1 MQLPFVDRFARAV
14 RGLLAP
20 LRRPPA
26 PEPEVRRHPWE
37 KVYPEGVEWRTTF
50 PPKPLTAL
58 LDDAIAAYPGN
69 PCVSFHGKRTTYAE
83 VGDLVARAAKGF
95 QALGVRKGIKVGLM
109 LPNCP
114 YALICFYAVL
124 KAGGTVVN
132 VNPLYAEREIE
143 RQIRDSGMCIL
154 VTLNMKAL
162 YAKVVGRLDDGALE
176 RIVVCSM
183 SGILPFAKKAL
194 FAILKRQATATV
206 PDDDRHVLYERL
218 IDNDGAVDHVAVD
231 PARDVAV
238 LQYTGGTTGLPK
250 GAMLTHANL
259 NANAVQ
265 VGMWGPDT
273 KPGEEKMLG
282 VLPLFHSFG
291 MTAVMNLC
299 VRFGWELILLP
310 HFKPIEV
317 LRTIDREQP
326 TIFIGVPTMFSA
338 LNTHRDLAKYD
349 LSSLAYCISG
359 GAPLPASVRRTFETL
374 TGCTL
379 VEGYGLSETGPV
391 CTVSPLHGVKKA
403 GSAGLPMPGT
413 VIEIVALDDPDRL
426 LETGEHGEICITGP
440 QVMHGYAN
448 RAQESMDAMRDG
460 RLHTGDVGYLDDDGY
475 LYIIDRIKELIL
487 AGGFNVYP
495 RMVEEAIYLH
505 SAVEEVTVCGIPDEH
520 RGEIVKAF
528 VKLRP
533 GESITAAELRRFLR
547 DKLAPFETPRQI
559 EFRDTLPKTL
569 IGKLS
574 KKELIAEEMAK
585 ASAAEAP
592 DEQMREHLSEQ
603 KS

>member
-1 MQLPFVDRFARAV
+1 MQMPFVDRFARAV

-37 KVYPEGVEWRTTF
+37 KVYPEGVEWRTTI

-58 LDDAIAAYPGN
+58 LDNAIAAYPGN

-114 YALICFYAVL
+114 YAVICFYAVL

-162 YAKVVGRLDDGALE
+162 YAKVAGRLDDGLLE

-194 FAILKRQATATV
+194 FAILKRRETATV

-218 IDNDGAVDHVAVD
+218 IDNDGAVDHVVID
-231 PARDVAV
+231 PVRDVAV

-259 NANAVQ
+259 YANAVQ
-265 VGMWGPDT
+265 VGMWGLGT

-282 VLPLFHSFG
+282 VLPLFHAFG
-291 MTAVMNLC
+291 MTAVMNVCL
-299 VRFGWELILLP
+299 RFGWEMILLP
-310 HFKPIEV
+310 RFKPIEV
-317 LRTIDREQP
+317 LQAIDREQP

-338 LNTHRDLAKYD
+338 LNTYRDLAKYD
-349 LSSLAYCISG
+349 LSSLAYCICG
-359 GAPLPASVRRTFETL
+359 GAPLPKEVQRTFETL

-391 CTVSPLHGVKKA
+391 CTVNPLHQVNKV

-413 VIEIVALDDPDRL
+413 VIEIVALDDSDRL
-426 LETGEHGEICITGP
+426 LGPGEHGEICITGP
-440 QVMHGYAN
+440 QVMQGYAN
-448 RAQESMDAMRDG
+448 RAQETMDALLGG
-460 RLHTGDVGYLDDDGY
+460 RLHSGDVGYLDDDGY

-495 RMVEEAIYLH
+495 RMVEEAVYLH
-505 SAVEEVTVCGIPDEH
+505 PAVEEVTVCGVPDEH

-533 GESITAAELRRFLR
+533 EGSLTAAELRRFLR
-547 DKLAPFETPRQI
+547 DKLAPFEMPRQI

-585 ASAAEAP
+585 APGPEAAG
-592 DEQMREHLSEQ
+592 EQMLEHLSEQ